1 MTLSAKRLGERCGLT
16 AEEMNILL
24 KEEGFLSGEPG
35 NYYPTE
41 KGKLF
46 VVEKGDDNGYG
57 GYAFRGWNWFE
68 WDERI
73 LEELDTSVEN
83 KRYIREKTSEERRR
97 RRAEKAA
104 ESEAY
109 WKKVNSRKEQ
119 PAEDISNELKDTH
132 GIASFLATGMMHLS
146 EGEIMSMIHQA
157 GNSFLKQ
164 AGIPE
169 DRIPNP

>member
-24 KEEGFLSGEPG
+24 KEKGFLSGEPG

-83 KRYIREKTSEERRR
+83 KRYIQEKTSVVDARQRKLLNRRHIGIKSI
-97 RRAEKAA
+97 AEK
-104 ESEAY
+104 
-109 WKKVNSRKEQ
+109 NSLR
-119 PAEDISNELKDTH
+119 
-132 GIASFLATGMMHLS
+132 
-146 EGEIMSMIHQA
+146 
-157 GNSFLKQ
+157 
-164 AGIPE
+164 
-169 DRIPNP
+169 RIYLMN

>member
-83 KRYIREKTSEERRR
+83 KRYIQEKTSEERRR
-97 RRAEKAA
+97 RQGR
-104 ESEAY
+104 ESC
-109 WKKVNSRKEQ
+109 
-119 PAEDISNELKDTH
+119 
-132 GIASFLATGMMHLS
+132 
-146 EGEIMSMIHQA
+146 
-157 GNSFLKQ
+157 
-164 AGIPE
+164 
-169 DRIPNP
+169 